1 MMTVLGISGSPR
13 REGLTEALLDA
24 ALEGAGSS
32 GASTGKLILSE
43 LNVKPCASCDDCI
56 EMEKCSTGDD
66 MQMVFDK
73 ISSADVI
80 IVASPIFFGSV
91 SAQLKIMIDRF
102 QPVWM
107 SKFVTGKSQFRDKGL
122 KGIFLCVSGEDK
134 EQYFEN
140 ARQIVRIFFATLD
153 IEYAGGLFFGGTNDK
168 DKVLKGKDS
177 ALKGAFELG
186 AGLVKI

>member
-1 MMTVLGISGSPR
+1 MTVLGISGSPR
-13 REGLTEALLDA
+13 RAGFTEALLDA
-24 ALEGAGSS
+24 ALDGARSE
-32 GASTGKLILSE
+32 GASTEKLILNE
-43 LNVKPCASCDDCI
+43 LNIKPCSSCGDCL
-56 EMEKCSTGDD
+56 EMKKCSTGDD
-66 MQMVFDK
+66 MQTVNER
-73 ISSADVI
+73 IASADAIV
-80 IVASPIFFGSV
+80 VASPIFFGSV

-107 SKFVTGKSQFRDKGL
+107 SKSVLGKSQFRDKEL
-122 KGIFLCVSGEDK
+122 KGLFLCISGQDK

-168 DKVLKGKDS
+168 EKVLKEKDN

>member
-1 MMTVLGISGSPR
+1 MTILGISGSPMR
-13 REGLTEALLDA
+13 GGVTEALLDA
-24 ALEGAGSS
+24 ALDGARSG
-32 GASTGKLILSE
+32 GASTEKLILDE
-43 LNVKPCASCDDCI
+43 LSIKPCGSCGDCL
-56 EMEKCSTGDD
+56 EAEKCSTGDD
-66 MQMVFDK
+66 MQIVNDK
-73 ISSADVI
+73 ISSADAI

-107 SKFVTGKSQFRDKGL
+107 SKFVLGKSQYQDKGW
-122 KGIFLCVSGEDK
+122 KGLFLCVSGENK

-168 DKVLKGKDS
+168 EKVLKEKDN

-186 AGLVKI
+186 AGLLKI